1 MKEQEI
7 NSRMLQD
14 DLYAQQ
20 ESQLSQRSHAFVE
33 MLTKRGLIEDI
44 AIQDDAVR
52 KADKTKRR
60 NMHHNTLL
68 LLRSYRD
75 IRWMLQC
82 FPDMVAEELDAPLND
97 LDTLI
102 RLVNTEIN
110 LDNYRLE
117 NRIQSIQKSRLM
129 MDRLNEAISILRDK
143 PGNGAQ
149 LYELIYL
156 TYVAPEKLMIV
167 EICSRM
173 HISDRQYYRLRH
185 RALNI
190 ISIRLWSAPAA
201 ELDSWIEVMSLLEVL

>member
-1 MKEQEI
+1 MKEQKI

-33 MLTKRGLIEDI
+33 MLTKRGLIEDT

-82 FPDMVAEELDAPLND
+82 FPDMVAEELDAPLHD